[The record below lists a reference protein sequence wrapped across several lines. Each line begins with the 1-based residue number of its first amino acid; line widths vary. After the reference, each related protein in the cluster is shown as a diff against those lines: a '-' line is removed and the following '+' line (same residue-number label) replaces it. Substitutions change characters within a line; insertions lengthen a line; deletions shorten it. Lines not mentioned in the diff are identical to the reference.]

1 MTNRMTDIL
10 IDRIPDY
17 VLIQTESGWSQ
28 AAAGEKNTDYSIP
41 GADVCMMLAEDGLQ
55 VTLSAGVPVKR
66 IVLRWNAVIGEE
78 ARLLGD
84 SWERGYGDFEWRGR
98 NPERIMPWYFY
109 LADRDTF
116 YGIGVKTGANALCFW
131 QTGNSDIS
139 LYMDVRCGTCGVEL
153 AEPLEV
159 ARVVF
164 VKERTD
170 RIFASAGRFCGRMCD
185 NGIFPTKPVYGGNNW
200 YSAYG
205 DSSEEQILKDSA
217 RIARYAAG
225 NANRP
230 FMVIDAGWQ
239 ACGINEDIAS
249 GGPYREGNYRFP
261 DMKRL
266 AEQMKEAGVRP
277 GLWCRPSKT
286 LQSLPKEYY
295 LFPTVLDP
303 TVSQVRELIRMD
315 MERFVSWGYEL
326 IKHDFS
332 TFDYF
337 DHQWGFQM
345 GGKIT
350 TNREYHF
357 ADRSKTTAQ
366 AIKLFYQSVYEG
378 AKGAYIIGCNTIGH
392 LAAGYVHLQR
402 TGDDTSGLN
411 WERTRKMGVNTLA
424 FRMPQ
429 HNRFYFVDADCV
441 GITDKV
447 PWEKNRQWLDIL
459 AKSGTPL
466 FVSLDETMA
475 TEEVE
480 AAIIEAFRYAAASHE
495 AARPIDW
502 FGTTVPEYWM
512 IEDKVVHYEWDN
524 KLKTEAYVTE

>member
-1 MTNRMTDIL
+1 MKITETDIS

-17 VLIQTESGWSQ
+17 VLIQTQNGWSRAE
-28 AAAGEKNTDYSIP
+28 AANQDAVFLVP
-41 GADVCMMLAEDGLQ
+41 GAGISVRQEDELK
-55 VTLSAGVPVKR
+55 VELSAREPVMR
-66 IVLRWNAVIGEE
+66 ILFRWNAAIPDE
-78 ARLLGD
+78 AKILGD
-84 SWERGYGDFEWRGR
+84 AWERGYGDFEWRGR

-109 LADRDTF
+109 LADRDIF

-139 LYMDVRCGTCGVEL
+139 LYLDVRCGTYGVEL
-153 AEPLEV
+153 THTLEV
-159 ARVVF
+159 ARIVF
-164 VKERTD
+164 LKEKTNQ
-170 RIFASAGRFCGRMCD
+170 IFASASRFCHRMCD
-185 NGIFPTKPVYGGNNW
+185 NGVFPTEPVYGGNNW
-200 YSAYG
+200 YNAYG
-205 DSSEEQILKDSA
+205 DSSDKQILKDSA
-217 RIARYAAG
+217 RIARYAEG
-225 NANRP
+225 NVNKP

-249 GGPYREGNYRFP
+249 GGPYQEGNSRFP
-261 DMKRL
+261 DMRRL
-266 AEQMKEAGVRP
+266 AEQMKETGVRP

-295 LFPTVLDP
+295 LFPAILDSTVP
-303 TVSQVRELIRMD
+303 QVRELIRTD
-315 MERFVSWGYEL
+315 MGRFVSWGYEL

-337 DHQWGFQM
+337 DNQWGFQM

-350 TNREYHF
+350 TDKEYRF

-366 AIKLFYQSVYEG
+366 AVKLFYQSIFEG
-378 AKGAYIIGCNTIGH
+378 AKGAYVMGCNTIGH

-402 TGDDTSGLN
+402 TGDDTSGRN

-429 HNRFYFVDADCV
+429 HNRFFFADADCV

-466 FVSLDETMA
+466 FVSLEEAMA
-475 TEEVE
+475 AEEVE
-480 AAIIEAFRYAAASHE
+480 TAITEAFRYAAAPRE
-495 AARPIDW
+495 AAIPVDW
-502 FGTTVPEYWM
+502 FGTTVPEYWL
-512 IEDKVVHYEWDN
+512 IEEKEIHYEWDN
-524 KLKTEAYVTE
+524 KLKTEAYVAE